1 MDEAVPEARGEPTR
15 APADRTASRMVEV
28 WDLPLR
34 LWHWLLAGFVL
45 VAWFT
50 PNVHDG
56 LHRFAGYTV
65 IGLLAFRLVWGVYG
79 SRYSRFRMVRARLR
93 AAPRYLL
100 NLRRGITGR
109 YIGLNPAG
117 TLMLVALLLTLA
129 ISTISGAMAVT
140 VTFFG
145 IWWVEDTHAYSSD
158 IVMVLVVLHVAGV
171 VLMGTLQRENLI
183 RAMFT
188 GRKRIRHHP

>member
-1 MDEAVPEARGEPTR
+1 MMEKAVPEARV
-15 APADRTASRMVEV
+15 ASIAADRTASRMVEV

-34 LWHWLLAGFVL
+34 LWHWTLAVCVL
-45 VAWFT
+45 IAWFT

-56 LHRFAGYTV
+56 LHRVVGYSV
-65 IGLLAFRLVWGVYG
+65 IGLLAFRLIWGFLG
-79 SRYSRFRMVRARLR
+79 SRYSRFRMVAVRLR

-117 TLMLVALLLTLA
+117 TLMLVAVLLSLA
-129 ISTISGAMAVT
+129 VSGITGVMSVT

-145 IWWVEDTHAYSSD
+145 VWWVEDTHLYASD
-158 IVMVLVVLHVAGV
+158 AVIVLVVLHVAGV
-171 VLMGTLQRENLI
+171 VLMGVLQRANLI
-183 RAMFT
+183 RAMIT
-188 GRKRIRHHP
+188 GRKRIRSYT

>member
-1 MDEAVPEARGEPTR
+1 MEKAVPEARV
-15 APADRTASRMVEV
+15 ASIAADRTASRMVEV

-34 LWHWLLAGFVL
+34 LWHWTLAVCVL
-45 VAWFT
+45 IAWFT

-56 LHRFAGYTV
+56 LHRVVGYSV
-65 IGLLAFRLVWGVYG
+65 IGLLAFRLIWGFLG
-79 SRYSRFRMVRARLR
+79 SRYSRFRMVAVRLR

-117 TLMLVALLLTLA
+117 TLMLVAVLLSLA
-129 ISTISGAMAVT
+129 VSGITGVMSVT

-145 IWWVEDTHAYSSD
+145 VWWVEDTHLYASD
-158 IVMVLVVLHVAGV
+158 AVIVLVVLHVAGV
-171 VLMGTLQRENLI
+171 VLMGVLQRANLI
-183 RAMFT
+183 RAMIT
-188 GRKRIRHHP
+188 GRKRIRSYT